1 MKLQKI
7 DFSTEALIKGL
18 GKRHTAVDNLNTSSL
33 ITDGVS
39 ENISGNQTLSV
50 SASANNLSNQT
61 NTSEYQSYK
70 EHAKNVAILLSSLAV
85 GVGSGMAL
93 MPLFNEELET
103 LEKFNINIHN
113 HPSWLI
119 LSTVN
124 TGLAVGSCATIA
136 TYHALNNAHKSNDH
150 NNCQKLLFAVATT
163 GAAMTTLLQLGLM
176 WNIEIK
182 NQEIEGSS
190 GFDQFMAWATFSTVP
205 LIICSTIENSE
216 KIKKVIS
223 GEDHQTLHSLGEK
236 LAVYGIAVTSFI
248 PRAIAYTAITKEVS
262 ERIGFGEDSSTAIGV
277 TLGGVL
283 SASFAAIVE
292 YASVKEIFNTKDSGY
307 SLKEKLLGTFS
318 SLEGAWFS
326 LATISNALK
335 SVPNW
340 NSLLD
345 GALFFPY
352 FVSRTTY
359 EATSIFNTFS
369 LLSEHQEDKFTI
381 ESEVIGDIHSDE

>member
-1 MKLQKI
+1 MGCI
-7 DFSTEALIKGL
+7 CHYSTDYIQYN
-18 GKRHTAVDNLNTSSL
+18 R
-33 ITDGVS
+33 
-39 ENISGNQTLSV
+39 
-50 SASANNLSNQT
+50 
-61 NTSEYQSYK
+61 
-70 EHAKNVAILLSSLAV
+70 
-85 GVGSGMAL
+85 
-93 MPLFNEELET
+93 
-103 LEKFNINIHN
+103 
-113 HPSWLI
+113 
-119 LSTVN
+119 
-124 TGLAVGSCATIA
+124 
-136 TYHALNNAHKSNDH
+136 
-150 NNCQKLLFAVATT
+150 
-163 GAAMTTLLQLGLM
+163 
-176 WNIEIK
+176 
-182 NQEIEGSS
+182 IEG
-190 GFDQFMAWATFSTVP
+190 
-205 LIICSTIENSE
+205 SE

-262 ERIGFGEDSSTAIGV
+262 ERIGFDEDSSTAIGV

-292 YASVKEIFNTKDSGY
+292 YASMKEIFNTRDSGY

-326 LATISNALK
+326 LATISKALK

-359 EATSIFNTFS
+359 EATSIFDTFS

-381 ESEVIGDIHSDE
+381 ESEVIGDIQSDE